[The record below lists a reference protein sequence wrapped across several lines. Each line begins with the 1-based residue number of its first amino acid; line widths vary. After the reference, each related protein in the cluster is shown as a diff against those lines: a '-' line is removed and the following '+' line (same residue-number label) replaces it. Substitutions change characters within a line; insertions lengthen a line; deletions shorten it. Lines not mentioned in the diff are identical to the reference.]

1 MLSALVP
8 QCLAAGAFILTA
20 FSSAGLKPDVA
31 KDRCMLSLGLTHLLQ
46 AVLYKHMRRYRY
58 LTQA

>member
-8 QCLAAGAFILTA
+8 QCLAAGAFMLTA

-31 KDRCMLSLGLTHLLQ
+31 KDQCMLTLGLTPLLQ
-46 AVLYKHMRRYRY
+46 AVLDRHKRRYRY